1 MDLPLSEVFN
11 AAGLALWALV
21 VVGVVQFGKKLV
33 PFIPETGRGV
43 LLVVAGVSALVVIG
57 AVADAGTDLG
67 SAEALKNVVLTFIG
81 LATAAIGEYEAGA
94 KTVRIVQGTTNEGGP
109 DGPDPL

>member
-1 MDLPLSEVFN
+1 MDLPLSDVFS
-11 AAGLALWALV
+11 APGLALWAVAV
-21 VVGVVQFGKKLV
+21 VAVVQFGKKLV

-43 LLVVAGVSALVVIG
+43 LALVAGVSALVVIG

-67 SAEALKNVVLTFIG
+67 SAEAIKNVFLTFVA

-94 KTVRIVQGTTNEGGP
+94 KGVRIVQDATNPTGP
-109 DGPDPL
+109 DI

>member
-11 AAGLALWALV
+11 AAGLAVWAAV
-21 VVGVVQFGKKLV
+21 VVGVVQFAKKLV

-43 LLVVAGVSALVVIG
+43 LAVVAGVSALVVVG

-67 SAEALKNVVLTFIG
+67 SAEAIKNVALTFIA

-94 KTVRIVQGTTNEGGP
+94 KAVRIAQGSTDPAGP
-109 DGPDPL
+109 DA